1 MTHDK
6 AIEAALDAY
15 YNDGDSNE
23 EEHRKKMRRA
33 VAAFLRGWEPSDN
46 AVESVFGFNEDA
58 DMRDP
63 LKEALARTADEL
75 EGK

>member
-15 YNDGDSNE
+15 YNDGGVNE
-23 EEHRKKMRRA
+23 EEHRQKMRRA
-33 VAAFLRGWEPSDN
+33 VAAFLRAWEPPAD
-46 AVESVFGFNEDA
+46 ED
-58 DMRDP
+58 DFPRYDP
-63 LKEALARTADEL
+63 ATAARMTADEL

>member
-23 EEHRKKMRRA
+23 EEHRQKMRRA
-33 VAAFLRGWEPSDN
+33 VAAFLRAWEGSETM
-46 AVESVFGFNEDA
+46 AHGVYSA
-58 DMRDP
+58 IQH
-63 LKEALARTADEL
+63 ARKTADEL